1 MRAPYAQGRHA
12 NNFKRVLE
20 MKKVAFIDEYG
31 DPSLE
36 IQKEGVTNNY
46 IVAAVLVNEN
56 KVVELRKK
64 AEKVSEEYFSGT
76 ELKSSSIGKVHW
88 HRKLILQDLVVHSH
102 HIHILSVDKSKILE
116 SSGLIYK
123 RPFLKYIQSILH
135 KRLCLANPKIDIF
148 LDEHGSE
155 EFQKGFTDYVA
166 RKNYQSDLFSEVNF
180 KYKNSE
186 HELGIQVADIYAGS
200 VARVF
205 DPKKFTD
212 NAKELL
218 NIIRPIVLSME
229 HWPPRLKGFV
239 EPPEVTDKN
248 QEKIRSTSQRTALLY
263 LEENY
268 EATND
273 KTLYRCETLNYLLF
287 RLQSSSLEDFAPS
300 HELID
305 TVNQLTKQDLSDQ
318 QFRAKIIG
326 PLRDLGIMIVS
337 NSNGYKIAEKLD
349 ELTSFV
355 NEVDRRVKPQIERIG
370 TFREGVLSTTD
381 GEVDI
386 FEGYP
391 EYLEA
396 AINSIKE
403 ST

>member
-1 MRAPYAQGRHA
+1 
-12 NNFKRVLE
+12 

-46 IVAAVLVNEN
+46 IIAAVLANEN
-56 KVVELRKK
+56 EVDELRKL
-64 AEKVSEEYFSGT
+64 AEKVSEEYFSGS

-88 HRKLILQDLVVHSH
+88 RRKLILKNLVSDSH
-102 HIHILSVDKSKILE
+102 HIHILSVDKSKIYE

-135 KRLCLANPKIDIF
+135 KRLCLANPQIDIF

-155 EFQKGFTDYVA
+155 EFQKGFIDYVES
-166 RKNYQSDLFSEVNF
+166 KNYQSDLFSEVNI
-180 KYKNSE
+180 KYKNSKD
-186 HELGIQVADIYAGS
+186 ELGIQVADIYAGS
-200 VARVF
+200 VARLF

-218 NIIRPIVLSME
+218 EIIRPRVLSME
-229 HWPPRLKGFV
+229 HWPPRFRGFV
-239 EPPEVTDKN
+239 EPPEVTEEN
-248 QEKIRSTSQRTALLY
+248 QEKIRSTSQRNALLY

-268 EATND
+268 ETTNGD
-273 KTLYRCETLNYLLF
+273 TQYRCETLNYLLF
-287 RLQSSSLEDFAPS
+287 RLQSSTLEDFTPS
-300 HELID
+300 QEIIE
-305 TVNQLTKQDLSDQ
+305 TVNQLTKHDLSDQ

-337 NSNGYKIAEKLD
+337 NSNGYKIAENLD
-349 ELTSFV
+349 ELNSFV
-355 NEVDRRVKPQIERIG
+355 NEVNRRVKPQIKRIG
-370 TFREGVLSTTD
+370 TIRESVLSTTD
-381 GEVDI
+381 GEIDI
-386 FEGYP
+386 FEGHP
-391 EYLEA
+391 EYLEV

-403 ST
+403 SI